1 MLPWVLV
8 LVWSA
13 LQMLIARQ
21 VHIQQRGPID
31 FLTYQIAADK
41 VARGESPY
49 GTIDEDLAIWATYHR
64 LDEQFARCRPTDP
77 PEHPVHSRTPVLLRF
92 SVRLPSVTATGR
104 WRERGRMTIG
114 LVEFETCE
122 RERSTSGRSA

>member
-21 VHIQQRGPID
+21 VHIRQRGPID

-49 GTIDEDLAIWATYHR
+49 RTIDEDLAIWATYHR
-64 LDEQFARCRPTDP
+64 LDEQLRDAGLRNP
-77 PEHPVHSRTPVLLRF
+77 PEHPVHSRTPVLLTF
-92 SVRLPSVTATGR
+92 SVRLPSVTATRR
-104 WRERGRMTIG
+104 WRERGG
-114 LVEFETCE
+114 
-122 RERSTSGRSA
+122 

>member
-41 VARGESPY
+41 
-49 GTIDEDLAIWATYHR
+49 
-64 LDEQFARCRPTDP
+64 
-77 PEHPVHSRTPVLLRF
+77 LRAER
-92 SVRLPSVTATGR
+92 VRTGR
-104 WRERGRMTIG
+104 SMKISRSGPHIIDSTSSLRDAG
-114 LVEFETCE
+114 L
-122 RERSTSGRSA
+122 RILRSIRSTAAPQFY